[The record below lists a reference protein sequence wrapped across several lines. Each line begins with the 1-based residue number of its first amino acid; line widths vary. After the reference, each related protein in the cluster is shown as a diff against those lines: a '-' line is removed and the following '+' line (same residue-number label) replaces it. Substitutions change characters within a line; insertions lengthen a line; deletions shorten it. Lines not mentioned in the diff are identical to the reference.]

1 MDGEREEESEIK
13 VRQINIDFESKDLE
27 KFLLLKDDRKRNL
40 FINLTQ
46 LDLCDLLCESV
57 GIGVSV

>member
-13 VRQINIDFESKDLE
+13 VRQINIDFESKDLK

-46 LDLCDLLCESV
+46 LDLCDLLCESI